1 MPLTAAQFPEFFRAL
16 HGYDPFPWQAAL
28 ATRLCDPETG
38 GTWPECLALPTGTGK
53 TSCLDI
59 ALFALALQADWPAA
73 RRTAPRRILFVV
85 DRRIIVDEAFAHARE
100 IAEKLAEAEAGILA
114 EVGNRLRQL
123 AGGAD
128 AATWNPLLAGQPPL
142 TVHSLRGGAFRDE
155 AWALT
160 PTQPCIITST
170 VDQAGSRLLFRGY
183 GRGTKAWPVLAG
195 LVGNDTLILL
205 DEAHCSQPFYE
216 TMSRIAWYR
225 AAAWAETALANPFQ
239 FAILS
244 ATPPAGAEDVWRL
257 QEADRHHSVL
267 TRRLGSAKPAHLVRA
282 TAAKGS
288 RFHLEL
294 AFELVSQLLPLLTPE
309 RRSVGI
315 MVNRVRTAQLIHEL
329 LALVLGRGS
338 PRGSVFG
345 DARVKALARQLTDWS
360 RAAEPHLLTG
370 RMRPIDQE
378 RSTRAWIERLR
389 VRVGTSLPT
398 EVGAASGPLVII
410 STQTLEV
417 GADLDFDALLTEC
430 ASLDALR
437 QRFGRLN
444 RAGRHESAPAVI
456 VAAEENVGP
465 KSDSDPIYGT
475 ALGATWNWLEQQRA
489 GDEPSAAVDLGI
501 WALEPRLAAL
511 APEQQQAMV
520 RAGQP
525 APVLLPAHLDLLV
538 QTAPIPQPSPDL
550 QPFLHGWQTREAEVQ
565 VCWRGD
571 LRLAWL
577 DQQADRD
584 EAAVDI
590 VSLCPPTAAEC
601 LPVPL
606 PVLRRWWEG
615 ELDDGVAEELAD
627 VAAEPLPEA
636 NTRNRPRPA
645 TSRQAFVWRGS
656 EDSQWVSGMADV
668 RPGDTLVIP
677 QEVGGVEALGYVPAA
692 AQVALDV
699 GDLCAWQSRQ
709 RALVRLHPALLSQ
722 WASPAGGAVPVS
734 CVQQLAQL
742 LGVDLAQPDRSPPDD
757 WEVDEEELRRALAEL
772 SAGTRTAGSWLTEPL
787 LQLDDAEFVPHP
799 AGGLVLQGPRPTQA
813 HLAHSVAEWPEPD
826 LDADAGLFNQGPVE
840 LGRHLTGVTQ
850 HALHFARVLG
860 LPERLIAS
868 LRLAAQWHDVGK
880 ADDRFQTWL
889 HGGNAVAAQLAGE
902 LWAKSA
908 EIGMDRAAS
917 RRAAW
922 QSRLPPGFRHEL
934 VSSQL
939 LQASAVWANLGDA
952 VDADLVLHLI
962 EAHHGHC
969 RPFAPIV
976 LDQAPPALGW
986 SDAAVEFAVPA
997 DVRAA
1002 WPAPHRLDS
1011 GVAERFWR
1019 LVRRYGWWGL
1029 AWLESILFL
1038 ADHRESELESWQAPV
1053 RRQGGHR

>member
-1 MPLTAAQFPEFFRAL
+1 MPLTAAQFTEFFRAL

-28 ATRLCDPETG
+28 AARLCDPEMG
-38 GTWPECLALPTGTGK
+38 GRWPECLALPTGTGK

-59 ALFALALQADWPAA
+59 AVFALALQADWPAE

-85 DRRIIVDEAFAHARE
+85 DRRIIVDEACAHARKL
-100 IAEKLAEAEAGILA
+100 ADTLAEAKSGILA

-123 AGGAD
+123 AGGA
-128 AATWNPLLAGQPPL
+128 AAAAWNPLLAGQRPL

-183 GRGTKAWPVLAG
+183 GRGSKAWPVLAG
-195 LVGNDTLILL
+195 LVGNDTLVLL

-216 TMSRIAWYR
+216 TMSRVARYR
-225 AAAWAETALANPFQ
+225 AAAWAETALENPFQ

-244 ATPPAGAEDVWRL
+244 ATPPAGADDVWRL
-257 QEADRHHSVL
+257 QEADRDHPVL
-267 TRRLGSAKPAHLVRA
+267 IRRLGSAKPAQLVRA
-282 TAAKGS
+282 TTAKGS

-294 AFELVSQLLPLLTPE
+294 AFELVSQLLPLLTSE

-315 MVNRVRTAQLIHEL
+315 MVNRVRTAQLIYEL
-329 LALVLGRGS
+329 LALVLGRGT
-338 PRGSVFG
+338 PRGSMFG
-345 DARVKALARQLTDWS
+345 DARVKALTRQLTDWS
-360 RAAEPHLLTG
+360 RATEPYLLTG
-370 RMRPIDQE
+370 RMRPLDQE
-378 RSTRAWIERLR
+378 RSTRAWIDRLR
-389 VRVGTSLPT
+389 VRPDMHPPAES
-398 EVGAASGPLVII
+398 EAASGPLVII

-444 RAGRHESAPAVI
+444 RAGRHTTAPAVI

-465 KSDSDPIYGT
+465 KSEPDPIYGT
-475 ALGATWNWLEQQRA
+475 ALGATWNWLEQH
-489 GDEPSAAVDLGI
+489 SASAEYPASVDLGV

-511 APEQQQAMV
+511 APEQQQALV

-577 DQQADRD
+577 EQQADRD
-584 EAAVDI
+584 EATVDL

-615 ELDDGVAEELAD
+615 ELDNAIDEGLAD

-636 NTRNRPRPA
+636 NTRHRNQPT
-645 TSRQAFVWRGS
+645 TSKQAFVWRGP
-656 EDSQWVSGMADV
+656 EESQWISGIADV
-668 RPGDTLVIP
+668 RPGDTLIIP
-677 QEVGGVEALGYVPAA
+677 QEVGGVDSLGYVPAE
-692 AQVALDV
+692 AQTALDV

-709 RALVRLHPALLSQ
+709 RALLRLHPALLSQ
-722 WASPAGGAVPVS
+722 WTSAGGGAVAVS
-734 CVQQLAQL
+734 GVQRVAQL
-742 LGVDLAQPDRSPPDD
+742 LGVDMSQPDRPPPDE
-757 WEVDEEELRRALAEL
+757 WEVDEGELRQALGDL
-772 SAGTRTAGSWLTEPL
+772 GAGAGSWLTAPL
-787 LQLDDAEFVPHP
+787 AHLDEAEFVPHP
-799 AGGLVLQGPRPTQA
+799 AGGLVLQGPRPAQA

-826 LDADAGLFNQGPVE
+826 RDADAGLFNQGPVE
-840 LGRHLTGVTQ
+840 LGRHLQGVTQ

-860 LPERLIAS
+860 LPERLLAS
-868 LRLAAQWHDVGK
+868 LELAAQWHDAGK
-880 ADDRFQTWL
+880 ADNRFQTWL
-889 HGGNAVAAQLAGE
+889 HGGNAVAAQLAGA

-908 EIGMDRAAS
+908 EVGLDRAAS

-922 QSRLPPGFRHEL
+922 QSRLPSGFRHEL
-934 VSSQL
+934 LSSQL
-939 LQASAVWANLGDA
+939 LQASAAWADLGAA
-952 VDADLVLHLI
+952 VDRDLVLHLI

-969 RPFAPIV
+969 RPFAPVV
-976 LDQAPPALGW
+976 LDDAPQALDW
-986 SDAAVEFAVPA
+986 SDAAVAFDVPA
-997 DVRAA
+997 DVRAS

-1053 RRQGGHR
+1053 GRPGGNR